1 MIRVVVVL
9 MMVVM
14 TSMEFLITS
23 QFSSFLLIFS
33 RLPICFGFSGVDS
46 FSTSSNWP
54 TYKKGWERVD
64 EMVALTNS
72 IKLTK
77 KFWDVF
83 RWEPS
88 LFFWYSFIHSERKS
102 ISSTQFI
109 CAVGTIH
116 LCFLCFTWLWFTL
129 WFSVFLRVQGC
140 LPPKVGHGRNPA
152 KWFSEE
158 KLLFRVVSK
167 LECSSRRKKGIA
179 WKKDTPV
186 TPLRTLTV
194 LLWIA
199 RCKSP

>member
-88 LFFWYSFIHSERKS
+88 LFFWYSFIHSERES
-102 ISSTQFI
+102 ISSMKCL
-109 CAVGTIH
+109 CAVGTI
-116 LCFLCFTWLWFTL
+116 LPCFLSFTWLWFTL

-140 LPPKVGHGRNPA
+140 LPPKVGHRRDPA
-152 KWFSEE
+152 KSFS
-158 KLLFRVVSK
+158 
-167 LECSSRRKKGIA
+167 
-179 WKKDTPV
+179 
-186 TPLRTLTV
+186 
-194 LLWIA
+194 
-199 RCKSP
+199 